1 MLRTMLKSKIHRATV
16 TQADLHYVGSVTVD
30 LDLMEAADLLAG
42 EQVAIVDVTNGA
54 RLETYVIAGPRGS
67 GVIGING
74 AAAHLV
80 HPGDLVILISYG
92 QLDDAAQRFERSA
105 RLNPSDH
112 VGRRSLADPP
122 SEDAPGGRANMDAHW
137 ATLDECLDDAARA
150 LDARAA
156 SEGRAVEES
165 ACSEAARPIVEDGTD
180 TDRERLWSAF
190 DALPDDSPLAGEVVD
205 MFLERRVELS
215 LAPFQGKTTSP
226 AITPPD
232 HAAPPALLQSA
243 PDELQE
249 AWRLYASVMQAPE
262 KRPDTSSAEPVIAF
276 QANEPAFRRAVVAFL
291 RGRISPADIVR
302 EMSRFEWV
310 GRCGTGSDVFY
321 GPKVKVLVVAHLQL
335 GRSDLAL
342 AAAKHGGFM
351 GMDQTG
357 LSADP
362 RLLTAAGL
370 DWERFHLG
378 GVLSGHLDSSRP
390 LALRGSNRAAG
401 SLLTYARMLNG
412 SGDEAP
418 NPAFEWLLSTLAAF
432 VEPGEGA
439 EGLAARTD
447 SRAARAADA
456 EPIGGEVQ
464 QGVLEL
470 LATQFEPNA
479 SAWEST
485 TAADVLVELARPESR
500 PAFQAMLRS
509 PYEGVRKQG
518 AAGLR
523 ALGET
528 VADPL
533 PSRPVAFR
541 LVVDGRPLRRADL
554 SVLLETEGGGS
565 DSSGAYTDDAGI
577 VKQPFVAAGQRR
589 TDALAL
595 RGLIPVRGR
604 RDRAGMGGEP
614 DEKGAGAVRLSCQ
627 LSEVDL
633 ALLAHLRR
641 PRIAEVRVVRPHHGP
656 RPAAG
661 RPDVAQQCIEG
672 FHHVGIA
679 AVPGCLPARE
689 HRPVVL
695 LGVVHEPGV
704 LLGEEIFV
712 RGDPAVTVRV
722 LRRSPAQFEQLLDH
736 VVLARS

>member
-1 MLRTMLKSKIHRATV
+1 MKRALCLAVLTV
-16 TQADLHYVGSVTVD
+16 G
-30 LDLMEAADLLAG
+30 LM
-42 EQVAIVDVTNGA
+42 
-54 RLETYVIAGPRGS
+54 
-67 GVIGING
+67 
-74 AAAHLV
+74 
-80 HPGDLVILISYG
+80 
-92 QLDDAAQRFERSA
+92 
-105 RLNPSDH
+105 
-112 VGRRSLADPP
+112 GRRSLADAP

-137 ATLDECLDDAARA
+137 ATLDECLDDVARA

-276 QANEPAFRRAVVAFL
+276 RANEPAFRRAVVAFL

-401 SLLTYARMLNG
+401 FLLTYARMLNG
-412 SGDEAP
+412 AGDEAP
-418 NPAFEWLLSTLAAF
+418 NPALEWLLSTLAAF

-577 VKQPFVAAGQRR
+577 VELERDPFVDPRR
-589 TDALAL
+589 
-595 RGLIPVRGR
+595 
-604 RDRAGMGGEP
+604 
-614 DEKGAGAVRLSCQ
+614 RLVSI
-627 LSEVDL
+627 
-633 ALLAHLRR
+633 HL
-641 PRIAEVRVVRPHHGP
+641 
-656 RPAAG
+656 
-661 RPDVAQQCIEG
+661 D
-672 FHHVGIA
+672 
-679 AVPGCLPARE
+679 
-689 HRPVVL
+689 
-695 LGVVHEPGV
+695 
-704 LLGEEIFV
+704 V
-712 RGDPAVTVRV
+712 RGDSVEREWFEIKPESLPDLDTVTTVSIRTGAVTVV
-722 LRRSPAQFEQLLDH
+722 IPPSLLDGSPPPTLT
-736 VVLARS
+736 VLAVRDGDREKAEGEDFEATPIAVDLPVASTVVGLHLQHGRYRVRLDRGAAIYESPVVEVGPKPVTTTVDVDPIYGTDDEPEERAASPTNQPL